1 MSNSILDLLGSQLG
15 GANLQQISQ
24 ILGTAP
30 DATNKAISGALPML
44 LSGLAKNAAQPEG
57 ASALHKALDS
67 HDGGLLDSAMDL
79 FQGLSGANGDGILG
93 HVLGDRR
100 ETAER
105 GLSKMSGLDTASIGR
120 LLALL
125 APLVMSALS
134 KQRNSGGLGVDGL
147 QDLLNREHRQ
157 VEERDPG
164 LMGTLGKLLD
174 RDNDGSFMDEAM
186 QMGGSLLGGL
196 FGKR

>member
-1 MSNSILDLLGSQLG
+1 MSDSILDLLGSQLG

-24 ILGTAP
+24 ILGTDP
-30 DATNKAISGALPML
+30 DATSKAISGALPML
-44 LSGLAKNAAQPEG
+44 LSGLARNAANPEG
-57 ASALHKALDS
+57 AASLHKALDR
-67 HDGGLLDSAMDL
+67 HDGSLLDQAMDM
-79 FQGLSGANGDGILG
+79 FQGLQGANGDGILG

-105 GLSKMSGLDTASIGR
+105 GLSKMSGLDTATIGR
-120 LLALL
+120 LLVLL
-125 APLVMSALS
+125 APLVLGALG
-134 KQRNSGGLGVDGL
+134 KQKNSNGLGVEGL
-147 QDLLNREHRQ
+147 QDLLNRENRQ